1 MANEIG
7 ESADVVAK
15 IVDSRPAT
23 RDIAQRL
30 GIGSAPLCVVC
41 GRGSSGHAGVFL
53 RYLIE
58 TRLRLPVSA
67 SAPSVIT
74 AFRTPLQLRG
84 ALFIVI
90 SQSGRSPDLVAAT
103 KSARAAGGRTIAIV
117 NATASPVA
125 DAAEFVIPIDA
136 GHEHSVAATKT
147 VIGSMAAG
155 AALVAEL
162 ANDGALRGALDRLP
176 GRLTDA
182 LALDWSEIASD
193 LAGASAVFVAGRGLA
208 LGSAREIALKLSE
221 ILRLPSIGVSA
232 AELQHGLR
240 AALSSRT
247 PVIMM
252 RLKDETA
259 ATVDALAKELGLQS
273 SSSWHTQRDNF
284 CEFTNWLAMFTGILG
299 KMGAD
304 ILVMAQSEINEVI
317 ENTEGGKS
325 SAMPHK
331 NNPVLSEALIALAR
345 INATLQSQQLQSLV
359 HVNERDATAWIL
371 EWNAIP
377 QMLTNAGAALNHAIT
392 IAANMKVNT
401 ANMKRNVER
410 FLYKE

>member
-1 MANEIG
+1 VTTSAMASEIG
-7 ESADVVAK
+7 ESADVVAR
-15 IVDSRPAT
+15 IVRSRGAT

-30 GIGSAPLCVVC
+30 GVGSAPICGIC

-74 AFRTPLQLRG
+74 AFRTPLKLRG

-125 DAAEFVIPIDA
+125 DAAEFVIPIAA
-136 GHEHSVAATKT
+136 GHEHSIAATKT

-162 ANDGALRGALDRLP
+162 ADDDALRGALERLP
-176 GRLTDA
+176 GRVSRA
-182 LALDWSEIASD
+182 LALDWSGIADD
-193 LAGASAVFVAGRGLA
+193 LADASAVFVAGRGLA

-232 AELQHGLR
+232 AELQHGPR

-252 RLKDETA
+252 RLMDETA
-259 ATVDALAKELGLQS
+259 ATVDALARELRAQDIALHLAGGPLGS
-273 SSSWHTQRDNF
+273 LP
-284 CEFTNWLAMFTGILG
+284 WLAEEDPATDPITM
-299 KMGAD
+299 
-304 ILVMAQSEINEVI
+304 LVPAYRMI
-317 ENTEGGKS
+317 EQTARAYGFDPDRPPRLSKITE
-325 SAMPHK
+325 
-331 NNPVLSEALIALAR
+331 
-345 INATLQSQQLQSLV
+345 T
-359 HVNERDATAWIL
+359 
-371 EWNAIP
+371 
-377 QMLTNAGAALNHAIT
+377 
-392 IAANMKVNT
+392 
-401 ANMKRNVER
+401 
-410 FLYKE
+410 F